1 MIKELLVIR
10 NPRSGQGMTPLDG
23 FLHLL
28 HEEDYGITVR
38 YLSRNLRVQ
47 DLLYDASKYH
57 AVIAAG
63 GDGTVSSVAH
73 AMIGLDT
80 PLLAYPAGTANLI
93 AQNLGLIPSVQSLA
107 QTVMDG
113 ETLTIDL
120 AEIHLQ
126 DQTFGFTMIA
136 GAGLDADMIRESE
149 ALKSNFGALAYFM
162 GVFKNLRATEADL
175 LLELDGVAVR
185 TKGMSVLL
193 ANFGMVNFGI
203 PIAPGIDPSDG
214 LLSVVVVKGNTPLA
228 IVPKIMDSF
237 VSRMGLKTIPA
248 PEGVEIYTCRSV
260 RIQSDPPLPVQ
271 YDGELLDATTPLT
284 ARVIPHAVKFLVPA
298 RTSMRLNT

>member
-1 MIKELLVIR
+1 MLKELLVIR
-10 NPRSGQGMTPLDG
+10 NPRSGQGTTPLDG

-38 YLSRNLRVQ
+38 YLHRNLRVQ
-47 DLLYDASKYH
+47 DLLYDAANYH
-57 AVIAAG
+57 SVIAAG

-80 PLLAYPAGTANLI
+80 PILAYPAGTANLI
-93 AQNLGLIPSVQSLA
+93 SQNLGLVPNVRELA
-107 QTVMDG
+107 QVVMQE
-113 ETLTIDL
+113 ETLTCDL

-126 DQTFGFTMIA
+126 DMTFGFTMVA

-149 ALKSNFGALAYFM
+149 TLKPNFGVLAYFM
-162 GVFKNLRATEADL
+162 GVFKNLRATEADI

-185 TKGMSVLL
+185 TRGMSVLL

-203 PIAPGIDPSDG
+203 PLAPGIDPADG
-214 LLSVVVVKGNTPLA
+214 LLSVIVVKGNTPLA

-248 PEGVEIYTCRSV
+248 PEGVEIYTCKSV
-260 RIQSDPPLPVQ
+260 RIQSDPPLPIQ

-284 ARVIPHAVKFLVPA
+284 ARVIPHAVRFLVPA
-298 RTSMRLNT
+298 RTQRTNT